1 MHLISNASRAI
12 RLAVVLAGF
21 AFSALAAAQE
31 TIKVGLLLTYSG
43 PSGLSGQLA
52 DQTVKLFQQKYGAS
66 VAGKKIE
73 FVKRDTTGPN
83 PEVVKR
89 LAQELIV
96 REKVNLMI
104 GPDFTPN
111 VLAVAPLVTEGKVP
125 TFQAGSSTGGIVGER
140 SPYYLRTF
148 YSVPQLIRPLADW
161 AIKNDLKKTY
171 IVVADYGPGHDSEA
185 QFTNA
190 YTELGGTIAGSSRVP
205 VRNPEFSSYMQRIKD
220 ANPDSVLAFFPIG
233 ELVPQFVKAYANAGL
248 KDTKI
253 KLIGTGDISDESMLD
268 AIGDAGLG
276 VITAGAYS
284 DAHDSPLNKMVVSE
298 FSAAAGKVGRFNTSS
313 VAIWDAL
320 RLIYDGVAAQ
330 GNAKFDA
337 DKFMSFV
344 RGRSFESPRGPVT
357 LDKTTGDITQNI
369 YIRRVERQGGTLMN
383 VEIATIPSVPA
394 K

>member
-1 MHLISNASRAI
+1 MHMPIPR
-12 RLAVVLAGF
+12 RLAVRLAVAAAGL
-21 AFSALAAAQE
+21 AFGALAAAQE

-52 DQTVKLFQQKYGAS
+52 DQTIRLFQQKYGTS

-83 PEVVKR
+83 PEVAKR

-96 REKVNLMI
+96 REKIQLLI

-125 TFQAGSSTGGIVGER
+125 TIQTGSATGGIVGER

-148 YSVPQLIRPLADW
+148 FSVPQLIRPLADW

-171 IVVADYGPGHDSEA
+171 IMVADYGPGHDSEA
-185 QFTNA
+185 QFTKA
-190 YTELGGTIAGSSRVP
+190 YTEAGGVIAGSSRVP

-233 ELVPQFVKAYANAGL
+233 ELVPQFLKAYANAGL
-248 KDTKI
+248 KDTRI
-253 KLIGTGDISDESMLD
+253 KLIGTADITDESMLD

-276 VITAGAYS
+276 VITAGQYS
-284 DAHDSPLNKMVVSE
+284 DAHDSPLNKAVVTE
-298 FSAAAGKVGRFNTSS
+298 FAAIAGKVGRFNGST
-313 VAIWDAL
+313 VAVWDAL

-330 GNAKFDA
+330 GAARFDA
-337 DKFMSFV
+337 DKFMAFA
-344 RGRSFESPRGPVT
+344 RGHSFESPRGPVT
-357 LDKTTGDITQNI
+357 LDKATGDITQNV
-369 YIRRVERQGGTLMN
+369 YIRRVERREGVLKN
-383 VEIATIPSVPA
+383 VEIATIPGVPA

>member
-1 MHLISNASRAI
+1 MQMPTQRRMAI
-12 RLAVVLAGF
+12 RLAVAAAGL
-21 AFSALAAAQE
+21 AFSALASAQD
-31 TIKVGLLLTYSG
+31 TVKVGLLLTYSG

-52 DQTVKLFQQKYGAS
+52 DQTIKLFQQKFGTT

-111 VLAVAPLVTEGKVP
+111 VLAAAPLVTEGKVP
-125 TFQAGSSTGGIVGER
+125 TIQTGSSTGGLVGER

-148 YSVPQLIRPLADW
+148 FSVPQLIRPLADW

-171 IVVADYGPGHDSEA
+171 VIVADYGPGHDSEA
-185 QFTNA
+185 QFTKA
-190 YTELGGTIAGSSRVP
+190 YTEQGGVIAGNSRVP

-220 ANPDSVLAFFPIG
+220 ANPDAVLAFFPIG
-233 ELVPQFVKAYANAGL
+233 ELVPQFLKAYANAGL
-248 KDTKI
+248 KDTRI
-253 KLIGTGDISDESMLD
+253 KLIGTADMSDESMLD

-276 VITAGAYS
+276 VITAGPYS
-284 DAHDSPLNKMVVSE
+284 DVHDSPLNKTVVSE
-298 FSAAAGKVGRFNTSS
+298 FSAAAGKVGRFNTST
-313 VAIWDAL
+313 VAVWDAL

-337 DKFMSFV
+337 DKFMAFA
-344 RGRSFESPRGPVT
+344 RGHSFESPRGPVT

-369 YIRRVERQGGTLMN
+369 YIRRVERQGGALKN
-383 VEIATIPSVPA
+383 VEIVTVPNVAA